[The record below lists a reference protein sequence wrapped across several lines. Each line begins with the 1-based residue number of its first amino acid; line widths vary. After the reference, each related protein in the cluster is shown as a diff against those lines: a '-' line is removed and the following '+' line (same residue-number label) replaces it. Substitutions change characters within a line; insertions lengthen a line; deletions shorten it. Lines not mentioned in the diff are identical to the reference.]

1 VRWRLVPAVVGQ
13 VVGQELLVAS
23 STICSGVWRRRRALA
38 ELAIAAAKEA
48 RANRINK
55 DDANEPLTRYA
66 LEILV
71 AAFLAQSEANSAIH
85 FEFYSGRRN
94 S

>member
-1 VRWRLVPAVVGQ
+1 VRWRLVPAVVAQ

-55 DDANEPLTRYA
+55 DDANEPLARYR
-66 LEILV
+66 LEIVL
-71 AAFLAQSEANSAIH
+71 AAVLAQGEANAAVH
-85 FEFYSGRRN
+85 LNFYS
-94 S
+94 SCKDH